1 MKNNGW
7 WVFFCMM
14 LAFVAPVRA
23 EVNDNLAAISA
34 AFSTGNSSKGL
45 AMVRQAFA
53 DLSSGQSAEATALI
67 QSILAGAPM
76 ELSGRVVVTA
86 IEGNPA
92 LGNAILAAISS
103 TSQTE
108 QLAILSRVSFVAGR
122 EPESFSSVSGAVPG
136 LLSSA
141 DANVS
146 MSERFTSPDYNPSNL
161 LSETGVFISPNRPDI
176 RKDRRDIRQ
185 DQKKLQADLE
195 QYQDDIHAHK
205 PISVIIRDL
214 AEIVNDRA
222 DIRAD
227 QKDLRQDLNGH

>member
-7 WVFFCMM
+7 RVFLCMM

-23 EVNDNLAAISA
+23 EVNDNLTAISA

-45 AMVRQAFA
+45 AIVRQAFA
-53 DLSSGQSAEATALI
+53 DLSPGQSAEATTLI
-67 QSILAGAPM
+67 QSILADAPM
-76 ELSGRVVVTA
+76 ELSGQVVVTA

-92 LGNAILAAISS
+92 LANAILAAISS

-122 EPESFSSVSGAVPG
+122 EPESFSSVSGAVPQ

-146 MSERFTSPDYNPSNL
+146 MSDRFTSPAYNPSNL
-161 LSETGVFISPNRPDI
+161 LSEAGVSLSPNRPDI
-176 RKDRRDIRQ
+176 RHDRRDLSQ
-185 DQKKLQADLE
+185 DQKKLQANLE
-195 QYQDDIHAHK
+195 QYQDDVHSHK
-205 PISVIIRDL
+205 PITVIIRDL
-214 AEIVNDRA
+214 IKISNDRIDIAA
-222 DIRAD
+222 DK
-227 QKDLRQDLNGH
+227 KDLQQDLNGH

>member
-7 WVFFCMM
+7 WVFLSMM

-23 EVNDNLAAISA
+23 EVNDNLTAISA

-45 AMVRQAFA
+45 AIVRQAFA
-53 DLSSGQSAEATALI
+53 DLGPSQSAEATTLI
-67 QSILAGAPM
+67 QSILADAPM
-76 ELSGRVVVTA
+76 ELSGQVVVTA

-108 QLAILSRVSFVAGR
+108 QLAILSRVSFVASR
-122 EPESFSSVSGAVPG
+122 EPENFSSVSGAVPN

-146 MSERFTSPDYNPSNL
+146 MSDRFTSPDYNPSNL
-161 LSETGVFISPNRPDI
+161 LSETGVFLSPNRPDI
-176 RKDRRDIRQ
+176 RHDRRDLSQ
-185 DQKKLQADLE
+185 DRKNLQADLE
-195 QYQDDIHAHK
+195 QYQDDLHAHK
-205 PISVIIRDL
+205 PITVIIKDL
-214 AEIVNDRA
+214 IKISNDRIDVTA
-222 DIRAD
+222 DK
-227 QKDLRQDLNGH
+227 KDLQQDRNGH

>member
-7 WVFFCMM
+7 WVFLSMM

-23 EVNDNLAAISA
+23 EVNDNLTAISA

-45 AMVRQAFA
+45 AIVRQAFA
-53 DLSSGQSAEATALI
+53 DLSPGQSAEATTLI
-67 QSILAGAPM
+67 QSILANAPM
-76 ELSGRVVVTA
+76 ELSGQVVVTA

-108 QLAILSRVSFVAGR
+108 QLAILSRVSSVAGR
-122 EPESFSSVSGAVPG
+122 EPESFSSVSGAVPK

-146 MSERFTSPDYNPSNL
+146 MSDRFTSPAYNPSNL

-176 RKDRRDIRQ
+176 RHDRRDLKQ
-185 DQKKLQADLE
+185 DRKMLQADLE
-195 QYQDDIHAHK
+195 QYQDDLAAHK
-205 PISVIIRDL
+205 SIIVILQDL
-214 AEIVNDRA
+214 GKILSDRA
-222 DIRAD
+222 DITAD
-227 QKDLRQDLNGH
+227 QIDLRQDLNGH

>member
-7 WVFFCMM
+7 WVFLSMM

-23 EVNDNLAAISA
+23 EVNDNLTAIST

-45 AMVRQAFA
+45 AIVRQAFA
-53 DLSSGQSAEATALI
+53 DLSPGQSAKATTLI
-67 QSILAGAPM
+67 QSILADAPM
-76 ELSGRVVVTA
+76 ELSGQVVVTA

-108 QLAILSRVSFVAGR
+108 QLAILSRVSFVASR
-122 EPESFSSVSGAVPG
+122 EPDSFSSVSAAVPK

-161 LSETGVFISPNRPDI
+161 LSETGVSLSPNRPDI
-176 RKDRRDIRQ
+176 RKDRRDLRQ
-185 DQKKLQADLE
+185 DQQKLQAALE
-195 QYQDDIHAHK
+195 QYQDDLHAHK
-205 PISVIIRDL
+205 PITVIIQDL
-214 AEIVNDRA
+214 IKISNDRIDITA
-222 DIRAD
+222 DK
-227 QKDLRQDLNGH
+227 KDLQQDLNGH

>member
-7 WVFFCMM
+7 WVFLSMM

-23 EVNDNLAAISA
+23 EVNDNLTAISA

-45 AMVRQAFA
+45 AIVRQAFA
-53 DLSSGQSAEATALI
+53 DLGPSQSAEATTLI
-67 QSILAGAPM
+67 QSILADAPM
-76 ELSGRVVVTA
+76 ELSGQVVVTA

-122 EPESFSSVSGAVPG
+122 EPESFSSVSGAVPN

-146 MSERFTSPDYNPSNL
+146 MSDRFTSPDYNPSNL
-161 LSETGVFISPNRPDI
+161 LSETGVFLSPNRPDI
-176 RKDRRDIRQ
+176 RHDRRDLSQ
-185 DQKKLQADLE
+185 DRKNLQADLE
-195 QYQDDIHAHK
+195 QYQDDLHAHK
-205 PISVIIRDL
+205 PITVIIKDL
-214 AEIVNDRA
+214 IKISNDRIDVTA
-222 DIRAD
+222 DK
-227 QKDLRQDLNGH
+227 KDLQQDRNGH